1 MGSREKKSTR
11 YAERDE
17 AQRESF
23 QRSLSEFKQEEL
35 VWVDECGIEQN
46 LYRPYA
52 RSPRGQA
59 VYADIHDKRFS
70 PRISVIA
77 AYCQGKLLAPLRFE
91 GYTNTRL
98 VESWVE
104 QFLLPTLQSGQ
115 VVILDNA
122 AFHKSS
128 RLRCLIEAA
137 GCQLCFQPAYS
148 PDLNKIE
155 HQWATLKQGMRAILQ
170 PDLSFLDIL
179 DTQLVK
185 MSEP

>member
-17 AQRESF
+17 AQRERF
-23 QRSLSEFKQEEL
+23 QQGLTEFEAEQL

-59 VYADIHDKRFS
+59 VYADLQDKRFS

-77 AYCQGKLLAPLRFE
+77 AYCQGQLLAPFRFE
-91 GYTNTRL
+91 GYTNTPL
-98 VESWVE
+98 VEIWVE
-104 QFLLPTLQSGQ
+104 QFLLPTLKSGQ
-115 VVILDNA
+115 VIILDNA
-122 AFHKSS
+122 TFHKSA
-128 RLRCLIEAA
+128 RLRCLIEGA
-137 GCQLCFQPAYS
+137 GCQLRFQPAYS

-155 HQWATLKQGMRAILQ
+155 HQWAILKQGIRAILQ
-170 PDLSFLDIL
+170 PDLSFLDKL

-185 MSEP
+185 MSEH